1 MSVKQKIEVID
12 AFMNYID
19 ERLNQWAAWCRQK
32 VRLGIGYPPCS
43 IEYRMMTEGC
53 IPRSEY
59 LGLRPMPTN
68 ELAEEMEAYMAELSK
83 QYKDAAEAIRK
94 HYYEN
99 GNSRQKGN
107 AMKISKGQFDKL
119 VLFAKAWLLGRMT
132 PTGKLI
138 RILRDLA
145 EFKTQSNPKNI

>member
-19 ERLNQWAAWCRQK
+19 ERLNQWAAWYRQR

-59 LGLRPMPTN
+59 LSLRPMPTN
-68 ELAEEMEAYMAELSK
+68 ELAEEIEACMVELSK
-83 QYKDAAEAIRK
+83 QYKDAAEAVRK
-94 HYYEN
+94 HYYEK
-99 GNSRQKGN
+99 GSAKQKSR
-107 AMKISKGQFDKL
+107 AMQINESHFERL
-119 VLFAKAWLLGRMT
+119 IVFARAWLLGRLT
-132 PTGKLI
+132 PTGKLVSVMRLLEQI
-138 RILRDLA
+138 EYQA
-145 EFKTQSNPKNI
+145 TAKKS